1 MKRYLVITTRTAF
14 VQKHVLKKH
23 EEYLDLL
30 RFNRQLYLAG
40 HFSNKPG
47 GAYIIWADSLE
58 SAQVMA
64 QQDPINVSDYACN
77 AVYEWTAH

>member
-1 MKRYLVITTRTAF
+1 MKRFLVITTRTAF

-40 HFSNKPG
+40 HFSNTPG
-47 GAYIIWADSLE
+47 GAYIIWADNLE

-64 QQDPINVSDYACN
+64 QQDPINASDYASN
-77 AVYEWTAH
+77 TVYEWTAH

>member
-1 MKRYLVITTRTAF
+1 MKRFLVITTRTAF

-30 RFNRQLYLAG
+30 RFNRRLYLAG

-47 GAYIIWADSLE
+47 GAYIIWADSLA

-64 QQDPINVSDYACN
+64 EQDPINVSDYASV